1 MAVSYTKEYKNNKKL
16 EYKIA
21 VRQGM
26 FITDY
31 VKTKY
36 DQIYMEAADLY
47 NRINNKYPCKPNLMK
62 TAEFRTWKNKIA
74 AEKQQPTIHVPRQR
88 DRYLKPTEYPNITSP
103 EDNTNNNNTSPRPTN
118 LVIGNRQ
125 FVLEIPLMNPYST
138 NITPTNGDDTIET
151 QTVEEGDQQPTNG
164 DDTIETQTVEEG
176 DQQPTN
182 GDDTIETQTV
192 EEGDQQPTN
201 GDDTIE
207 TQTVEEGDQQ
217 VARSQQDGGSNQDLS
232 PSLFDDVPDHIVD
245 QIIADLRSD
254 PSLKQI
260 MDDVENQDVHEQI
273 MDLDIDLPSPED
285 LLQQEIDNLF
295 S

>member
-1 MAVSYTKEYKNNKKL
+1 MAVSYTKEYKNSKKL

-47 NRINNKYPCKPNLMK
+47 NRINDKYPCKPNLMK
-62 TAEFRTWKNKIA
+62 TTEFRTWKNKMA
-74 AEKQQPTIHVPRQR
+74 AEKQQPTNSIPRQR

-103 EDNTNNNNTSPRPTN
+103 EDNTNNNNASPRPTN
-118 LVIGNRQ
+118 LLTGNRQ
-125 FVLEIPLMNPYST
+125 LVLEIPLMNHYST

-151 QTVEEGDQQPTNG
+151 QTVEEGDQPPTNG

-176 DQQPTN
+176 DQQ
-182 GDDTIETQTV
+182 QK
-192 EEGDQQPTN
+192 
-201 GDDTIE
+201 
-207 TQTVEEGDQQ
+207 EGDQQ
-217 VARSQQDGGSNQDLS
+217 VARSQQDDGSNQNLS

-245 QIIADLRSD
+245 KIIADLRSD

-260 MDDVENQDVHEQI
+260 MDGIENQDVHEQI
-273 MDLDIDLPSPED
+273 MDLDIDFPSLED
-285 LLQQEIDNLF
+285 PLQQEMDNLIW
-295 S
+295 